1 MDNEKKVMLMLVV
14 ERMQAMASGETT
26 CMARIEGFSD
36 KQVIKILE
44 GLMRKLTK
52 TNRGF
57 ANWSPERQRE
67 VASKG
72 GRSAHETGAAHH
84 WTSEDAKAAGRVGG
98 AIISQNRAHM
108 SAIGRKGG
116 VISGIARRAKK
127 EQESEVKEE
136 VDQTKQS

>member
-1 MDNEKKVMLMLVV
+1 MDNEKKV
-14 ERMQAMASGETT
+14 RS
-26 CMARIEGFSD
+26 R
-36 KQVIKILE
+36 
-44 GLMRKLTK
+44 
-52 TNRGF
+52 RGF
-57 ANWSPERQRE
+57 ATWSPERQRE

-72 GRSAHETGAAHH
+72 GRSAHATGVAHH

-98 AIISQNRAHM
+98 FIVSQNRAHM
-108 SAIGRKGG
+108 ASIGRKGG